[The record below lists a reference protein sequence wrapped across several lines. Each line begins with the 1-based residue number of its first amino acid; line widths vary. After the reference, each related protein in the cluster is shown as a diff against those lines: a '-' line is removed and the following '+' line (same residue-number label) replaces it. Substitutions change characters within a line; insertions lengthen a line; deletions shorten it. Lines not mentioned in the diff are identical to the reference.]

1 MKLQSASRKEIRRIA
16 IGSFIGL
23 GLMIAV
29 FFVLSLLGIGKM
41 DYRIF
46 LSGIVGTV
54 VAVLNFTVLC
64 LTIQKAAQIEDQK
77 QMKARFQ
84 LSYNARLIL
93 QAAWVVVAFLLPCF
107 HVIAAAVPLLFPTL
121 TIYYLQFRGVLVT
134 PSTRKNPP
142 AEDLPEEDDR
152 QDTFE
157 A

>member
-1 MKLQSASRKEIRRIA
+1 MKLQDASRKEIRRVA
-16 IGSFIGL
+16 VGSVVGL
-23 GLMIAV
+23 GLMIAA
-29 FFVLSLLGIGKM
+29 FFVLSLLGVGKM

-54 VAVLNFTVLC
+54 IAVLNFTVLC
-64 LTIQKAAQIEDQK
+64 LTIQKAAQTEDQK

-84 LSYNARLIL
+84 LSYNVRLII
-93 QAAWVVVAFLLPCF
+93 QCGWVVAAFLLPCF

-121 TIYYLQFRGVLVT
+121 TIYYLQFRGILVT
-134 PSTRKNPP
+134 PSLRKNPP
-142 AEDLPEEDDR
+142 PEELPEEDR

>member
-1 MKLQSASRKEIRRIA
+1 
-16 IGSFIGL
+16 
-23 GLMIAV
+23 
-29 FFVLSLLGIGKM
+29 
-41 DYRIF
+41 
-46 LSGIVGTV
+46 
-54 VAVLNFTVLC
+54 
-64 LTIQKAAQIEDQK
+64 
-77 QMKARFQ
+77 MKARFQ